1 MRILLR
7 AALGFTIAFAVYSP
21 HGFATYFGTPA
32 MVQVKAELAAAHPA
46 DKLRDAIG
54 GALRQPLAKMND

>member
-1 MRILLR
+1 MSILLR

-21 HGFATYFGTPA
+21 HGFAAYFGTPA
-32 MVQVKAELAAAHPA
+32 MAQVKAELAAARPA

-54 GALRQPLAKMND
+54 GAMQLAKVND